1 MERKNPVRS
10 RCTRKQRELLP
21 EGIELLFPDSQWRYF
36 VPPSTIRPKLGTISH
51 CGKGK
56 VHEGQSRGDPLN
68 NPNMRSH
75 FGALRLY
82 PRRNVT
88 GWAVC
93 TISFLIY
100 IPSLFSQFIRDDH
113 WQIVNNPQIQS
124 WDYLPRLLSTHL
136 WSHLGTEYAVHFYR
150 PLFSAWMLVVNTIGG
165 LSPTW
170 WHFSSIVLHVVTT
183 FVVYKLCDNLL
194 QNRVAALFAASLFAV
209 HPIHVD
215 AVSWVSAS
223 NEILFTLL
231 ALGAMLFLVA
241 PEVNSSS
248 LAASAALYAATLLTK
263 ETAIAVVPALFL
275 VVLVRRRR
283 RNAVRAG
290 FWYLSVMAAYFIVRW
305 WALHRIGTEESK
317 HTWREV
323 LLTSPSVLAFY
334 LNKLFFPIHL
344 SGFYVNPILSAPT
357 ISMWTTVAA
366 FVLATALLIWLALR
380 YTPLIGIAA
389 SIIVLPLMPALLG
402 IRIYDQGDMTH
413 DRYLYLPSVGL
424 CLLFGLLARWVWT
437 CPKVIRVTFMTAT
450 TALLLAFTVLS
461 IHQQRFYKNNEA
473 FYQRALDLD
482 PTNVYVIDS
491 FGAIHLENGEWD
503 RAIKEFRIAFH
514 LAPNDANAIYN
525 LGHGLFE
532 THQYAEAEPL
542 LRKVV
547 DSPELAP
554 KRKPIL
560 LALADTEISLGSLS
574 SGQDVLL
581 KLEQLD
587 PKFPAL
593 HRTFGILFQK
603 EGRISE
609 AQVEYHRE
617 FQVSGDMQAERQA
630 IALRQYLSNP

>member
-1 MERKNPVRS
+1 MGLRFDVQKLHAWAAPAVAFA
-10 RCTRKQRELLP
+10 T
-21 EGIELLFPDSQWRYF
+21 YVTT
-36 VPPSTIRPKLGTISH
+36 VPS
-51 CGKGK
+51 
-56 VHEGQSRGDPLN
+56 E
-68 NPNMRSH
+68 
-75 FGALRLY
+75 
-82 PRRNVT
+82 
-88 GWAVC
+88 
-93 TISFLIY
+93 
-100 IPSLFSQFIRDDH
+100 FIRDDI
-113 WQIVNNPQIQS
+113 WQIVKNPQVQS
-124 WDYLPRLLSTHL
+124 WDYLPRLFSTHL
-136 WSHLGTEYAVHFYR
+136 WSQPGTENAVHFYR
-150 PLFSAWMLVVNTIGG
+150 PLFSVWMLILSTVGG
-165 LSPTW
+165 LSPAW
-170 WHFSSIVLHVVTT
+170 WHFTSIVLHTVATLAL
-183 FVVYKLCDNLL
+183 YKLCERLL
-194 QNRVAALFAASLFAV
+194 QDRVAALFGALLFGV

-223 NEILFTLL
+223 NEILFTLFG
-231 ALGAMLFLVA
+231 LGAAL
-241 PEVNSSS
+241 S
-248 LAASAALYAATLLTK
+248 LLAEGAKVPLSTARLTASVIFYAAALLTK
-263 ETAIAVVPALFL
+263 ETAIVIAPILLLIVLLRKDRGKVVAVGL
-275 VVLVRRRR
+275 
-283 RNAVRAG
+283 
-290 FWYLSVMAAYFIVRW
+290 WYLSTTTAYLIVRW
-305 WALHRIGTEESK
+305 WALHRIGTEEST
-317 HTWREV
+317 HTWRQV
-323 LLTSPSVLAFY
+323 LLTSPSVLVFY
-334 LNKLFFPIHL
+334 LKKLLLPVHL
-344 SGFYVNPILSAPT
+344 SGFYVNPIVSSPT
-357 ISMWTTVAA
+357 LAMWLTVGSLLLAA
-366 FVLATALLIWLALR
+366 ASLTWFALR
-380 YTPLIGIAA
+380 YSPLIGIAA

-437 CPKVIRVTFMTAT
+437 GPKVIRVTFVTAT
-450 TALLLAFTVLS
+450 TALLFAFAVLS

-503 RAIKEFRIAFH
+503 RAMKEFRIAFH

-525 LGHGLFE
+525 LAHGLFE

-542 LRKVV
+542 LRKAV

-603 EGRISE
+603 EGRITE